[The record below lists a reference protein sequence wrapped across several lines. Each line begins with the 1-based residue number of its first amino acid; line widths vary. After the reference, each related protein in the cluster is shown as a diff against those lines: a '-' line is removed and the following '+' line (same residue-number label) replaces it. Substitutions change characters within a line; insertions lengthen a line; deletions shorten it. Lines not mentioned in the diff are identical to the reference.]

1 MPIEFFDSPEG
12 RRVGQSFDSPTVYLD
27 HWAMRLFSDNRPLQD
42 RLVAALLSKGG
53 TLLISTV
60 SMAELGSASDP
71 RHIIDA
77 AAFLERCLPH
87 LFLTDLRLDKLRARE
102 MNEGTNATRFWPT
115 ADLAQLKL
123 FGERSQAAGREFTMQ
138 GFAQMAYEHRTPINE
153 LIRSNARE
161 MIEAVDRARSDPDYV
176 RKARDAPL
184 SESRSRTMLIMGE
197 LLRGFILDSKSPM
210 SENDAVDLL
219 HAAMPL
225 NCCDYVLL
233 DGPWSERVA
242 KMKLRLAKS
251 PMVMPIAKCF
261 YRRNDGINIFLA
273 DLERFDPQSQQPPP
287 RC

>member
-27 HWAMRLFSDNRPLQD
+27 HWAIRLFSDDRALQCQ
-42 RLVAALLSKGG
+42 LVTALVQKQG
-53 TLLISTV
+53 TLLVSNI
-60 SMAELGSASDP
+60 SMAELGGASNP
-71 RHIIDA
+71 QPVIDA
-77 AAFLERCLPH
+77 EKFLERCLPH
-87 LFLTDLRLDKLRARE
+87 LFLTDFRLDKLRARE

-123 FGERSQAAGREFTMQ
+123 FGERSHAAGQEFTMQ
-138 GFAQMAYEHRTPINE
+138 GFAQLAYEHRTPINE
-153 LIRSNARE
+153 LMRSNARE
-161 MIEAVDRARSDPDYV
+161 MIEAVDKARSDPGYV

-197 LLRGFILDSKSPM
+197 LLRGFIVDSKSPM
-210 SENDAVDLL
+210 SENDAVDLI

-261 YRRNDGINIFLA
+261 SRRNDGINAFLS
-273 DLERFDPQSQQPPP
+273 DLENFDPQSQPPPP
-287 RC
+287 RR